1 MMTKKKL
8 AVVTISYI
16 LALLY
21 AVSFFYYVSG
31 AAVAGAVLYR
41 LVFALMFF
49 VLFIGAIA
57 VALGRRWGRELLVYG
72 NMAFF
77 IIGMWM
83 LVLSP
88 GLVHFREF
96 DETIF
101 FRSVLLG
108 SLFLAVVIS
117 AYFGQTQIKI
127 LFNPNWKFS
136 RKSILVVDDDEGI
149 QMTLKSIL
157 LNRGYSVLSAVNG
170 ERGIQIATTQ
180 HPDLILLDVILPGM
194 KGRTVC
200 AKLKENP
207 QTRDIPVLF
216 LTAKDSEDDI
226 QAEIAAG
233 AQGHMTK
240 PVKPKV
246 LLNEV
251 KKILG

>member
-1 MMTKKKL
+1 MTKKKL

-31 AAVAGAVLYR
+31 TAASMFKYGI
-41 LVFALMFF
+41 VFSLMFL
-49 VLFIGAIA
+49 VLFIGAVA
-57 VALGRRWGRELLVYG
+57 LALGRRWGRDILVYG
-72 NMAFF
+72 NMVFF

-83 LVLSP
+83 LVLFP
-88 GLVHFREF
+88 GLVQFGGF
-96 DETIF
+96 DENAF

-117 AYFGQTQIKI
+117 GYFGQTHIKTLI
-127 LFNPNWKFS
+127 NPDWKIS
-136 RKSILVVDDDEGI
+136 RKSILVIDDDEGI

-157 LNRGYSVLSAVNG
+157 LDRGYSVLSAVNG
-170 ERGIQIATTQ
+170 ERGIQIALAQ

-194 KGRTVC
+194 KGRAVC
-200 AKLKENP
+200 AKLKEDP
-207 QTRDIPVLF
+207 KTKDIPVLF

-226 QAEIAAG
+226 QAEIAVG
-233 AQGHMTK
+233 ALGHMTK

-251 KKILG
+251 KKVLG